1 MKPYSAASV
10 FIDSSINGKIGVV
23 SEIDKVKY
31 YDPFISDVYI
41 DRSCVYR
48 PVVDKWAKKARVRVN
63 DGNFNMAGH
72 RSMNGRI
79 VVVYLGRSRDSQE
92 YYRAQQQANELNCD
106 LILLP

>member
-10 FIDSSINGKIGVV
+10 FIDNSINGKIGVL

-41 DRSCVYR
+41 DRSCIHRKVI
-48 PVVDKWAKKARVRVN
+48 DKWAEKARVRIN

-79 VVVYLGRSRDSQE
+79 VVVYLGRNRNSQE
-92 YYRAQQQANELNCD
+92 YHRAKQQANELNCD